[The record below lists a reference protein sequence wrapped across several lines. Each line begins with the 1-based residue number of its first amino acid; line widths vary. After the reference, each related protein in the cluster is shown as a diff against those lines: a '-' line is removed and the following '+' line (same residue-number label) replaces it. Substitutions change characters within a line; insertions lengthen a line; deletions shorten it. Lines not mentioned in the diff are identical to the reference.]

1 MLWRI
6 FLRKKAISQY
16 LDIWL
21 NQTRLTRKNQSEV
34 FLLLIQN
41 FDKTDQRPR
50 LDIDKNGGGIMLVTE
65 LMKSTNYKNGNTSKE
80 KYPDP
85 KKYRRAV

>member
-1 MLWRI
+1 M
-6 FLRKKAISQY
+6 
-16 LDIWL
+16 
-21 NQTRLTRKNQSEV
+21 

-41 FDKTDQRPR
+41 VVEATDKTDQWPR

>member
-1 MLWRI
+1 M
-6 FLRKKAISQY
+6 
-16 LDIWL
+16 
-21 NQTRLTRKNQSEV
+21 

-41 FDKTDQRPR
+41 VVEATDKTDQWPR

-80 KYPDP
+80 KNPDP

>member
-6 FLRKKAISQY
+6 FLRKKAISRH

-41 FDKTDQRPR
+41 FVEATDKTDQRPH

-65 LMKSTNYKNGNTSKE
+65 LMRSTNYKKW
-80 KYPDP
+80 
-85 KKYRRAV
+85 

>member
-1 MLWRI
+1 M
-6 FLRKKAISQY
+6 
-16 LDIWL
+16 
-21 NQTRLTRKNQSEV
+21 
-34 FLLLIQN
+34 LLIQN
-41 FDKTDQRPR
+41 FVEATDKTDQRPR
-50 LDIDKNGGGIMLVTE
+50 LDIDKNGGGMLVTE